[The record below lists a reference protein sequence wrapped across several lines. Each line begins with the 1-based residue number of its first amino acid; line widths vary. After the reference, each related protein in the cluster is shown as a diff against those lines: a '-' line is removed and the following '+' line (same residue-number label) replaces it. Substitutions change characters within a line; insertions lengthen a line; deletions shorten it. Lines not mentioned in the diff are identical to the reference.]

1 MAPLNSALT
10 LTALETFFFCC
21 FSPPPGLP
29 SKPSTLLCRVPVREE
44 QRRFLSEAG
53 ARCGRSRPRPH
64 PAPSQ
69 SRPKAA
75 PTPTPIPIPIPTDS
89 RPRPQPQLL
98 PAGCGRRVAAPSPRW
113 GRGEHSQPV
122 TGTVVKSPR
131 HFNCQSGLMGYKTS
145 PARRL

>member
-10 LTALETFFFCC
+10 LTAPETFCCCC
-21 FSPPPGLP
+21 FPPP
-29 SKPSTLLCRVPVREE
+29 LLCSRQSPAPCSAAFLSGRNRGGSC
-44 QRRFLSEAG
+44 QRRARAAAAAG
-53 ARCGRSRPRPH
+53 PDLIQP
-64 PAPSQ
+64 
-69 SRPKAA
+69 RPKAVPKPPRPQPTAA
-75 PTPTPIPIPIPTDS
+75 PTHS